1 MKKDE
6 KLKMLESS
14 VKWLRDESIALASSI
29 EGLKASN
36 CSLVIQLRQS
46 QEDTRSLEEKI
57 KTIKNYNIVLK
68 NTIIKLKSTEYI
80 EKYVKVGR
88 DMALRDQVP
97 SSEM

>member
-6 KLKMLESS
+6 KLKMLETS

-29 EGLKASN
+29 EALKAN
-36 CSLVIQLRQS
+36 NRSLVVQLRTS

-57 KTIKNYNIVLK
+57 KTIKNYNIILK
-68 NTIIKLKSTEYI
+68 NTIIKLKSTEYMD
-80 EKYVKVGR
+80 KYVKVGR

-97 SSEM
+97 SCEM

>member
-6 KLKMLESS
+6 KLKMLETS

-29 EGLKASN
+29 EALKASN
-36 CSLVIQLRQS
+36 RSLVVQLRTS

-57 KTIKNYNIVLK
+57 KTIKNYNIILK
-68 NTIIKLKSTEYI
+68 NTIIKLKSTEYM

-88 DMALRDQVP
+88 DMALRDQVT
-97 SSEM
+97 S